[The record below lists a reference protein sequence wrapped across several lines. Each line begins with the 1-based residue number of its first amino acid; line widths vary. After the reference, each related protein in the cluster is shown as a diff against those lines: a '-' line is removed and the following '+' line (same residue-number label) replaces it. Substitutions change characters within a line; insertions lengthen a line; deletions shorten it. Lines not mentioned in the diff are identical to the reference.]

1 MGTGSSVGCCGLSA
15 LQFCSRA
22 LQSERR
28 AEIAIFHTGGP
39 ALRTDQPTA
48 TLCLHSW
55 SGTTHAG
62 KAVDQ
67 SCPVREPVRHALVP
81 VSPHIHR
88 QGKGLIEN
96 VWRGH

>member
-39 ALRTDQPTA
+39 ALRTMDQPTA

-55 SGTTHAG
+55 SGTTPGAYTLW
-62 KAVDQ
+62 Q
-67 SCPVREPVRHALVP
+67 SSGPVL
-81 VSPHIHR
+81 SS
-88 QGKGLIEN
+88 
-96 VWRGH
+96 

>member
-39 ALRTDQPTA
+39 ALRTMDQPTA
-48 TLCLHSW
+48 TLCLHS
-55 SGTTHAG
+55 
-62 KAVDQ
+62 
-67 SCPVREPVRHALVP
+67 
-81 VSPHIHR
+81 
-88 QGKGLIEN
+88 
-96 VWRGH
+96 

>member
-39 ALRTDQPTA
+39 ALRTTDQPTA

-55 SGTTHAG
+55 SGTTPVAYTLW
-62 KAVDQ
+62 Q
-67 SCPVREPVRHALVP
+67 SSGPVL
-81 VSPHIHR
+81 SS
-88 QGKGLIEN
+88 
-96 VWRGH
+96 

>member
-39 ALRTDQPTA
+39 ALRTCGPT
-48 TLCLHSW
+48 HSY
-55 SGTTHAG
+55 
-62 KAVDQ
+62 
-67 SCPVREPVRHALVP
+67 ALFA
-81 VSPHIHR
+81 
-88 QGKGLIEN
+88 
-96 VWRGH
+96 

>member
-55 SGTTHAG
+55 SDTTT
-62 KAVDQ
+62 V
-67 SCPVREPVRHALVP
+67 ALHTLAKQWTSLVQLE
-81 VSPHIHR
+81 SLL
-88 QGKGLIEN
+88 GML
-96 VWRGH
+96 

>member
-39 ALRTDQPTA
+39 ALVVVDQPTA
-48 TLCLHSW
+48 TLCLHSCRLARSAKLW
-55 SGTTHAG
+55 QCSG
-62 KAVDQ
+62 
-67 SCPVREPVRHALVP
+67 PVLA
-81 VSPHIHR
+81 SYTAAS
-88 QGKGLIEN
+88 
-96 VWRGH
+96 